1 MRKILN
7 NNNNNNNNN
16 SGVALVFVLW
26 ILVILGVMAGGFSYA
41 MRNEVR
47 TAGFI
52 KDETQAY
59 YIAYAGINHTLQ
71 KFVDNELESGTGID
85 DGKIIWRVNTD
96 IPPQPFNM
104 GEYKIR
110 IGNESGKINLNYAK
124 SDLLKILINHF
135 VVEKEICNVIVDS
148 ILDWRDK
155 DGLHR
160 LNGAE
165 NNYYQSLPEP
175 YKCRDGFFKSVDE
188 LLLVRGVTKEMFAG
202 GIKDLVT
209 VTMVEESNKS
219 KEGNKKK
226 NAGKKE
232 LININA
238 AFSELLSILPMMTP
252 EAIENIAAF
261 RKEKDISSMRDLISL
276 VGPDIA
282 LGIRNYI
289 DYKNNDFF
297 TVDSS
302 GRTEDQNTVQRIRI
316 MIKEMPMTE
325 KGYRIVQWIDSVSD
339 Y

>member
-1 MRKILN
+1 MKKILN
-7 NNNNNNNNN
+7 NNH
-16 SGVALVFVLW
+16 GVALVFVLW

-71 KFVDNELESGTGID
+71 KFVDNELEGDNGID
-85 DGKIIWRVNTD
+85 QEKIIWRVNTE
-96 IPPQPFNM
+96 IPPHPFNG

-135 VVEKEICNVIVDS
+135 VVDKEISDVIVDS

-175 YKCRDGFFKSVDE
+175 YTCRDGFFKSVDE
-188 LLLVRGVTKEMFAG
+188 LLLVRGVTHEVFYG
-202 GIKDLVT
+202 GIKELVT
-209 VTMVEESNKS
+209 ITMVEESNKN
-219 KEGNKKK
+219 KAGNKKK
-226 NAGKKE
+226 NYGKKE

-238 AFSELLSILPMMTP
+238 ASPEVLSILPMMTQ
-252 EAIENIAAF
+252 EAIESIGAF
-261 RKEKDISSMRDLISL
+261 RKEKDISSMRDLIPL
-276 VGPDIA
+276 VGVDIA
-282 LGIRNYI
+282 VGISNYI
-289 DYKNNDFF
+289 DFKNNGFF
-297 TVDSS
+297 TFDSS
-302 GRTEDQNTVQRIRI
+302 GRTEDQNTVKRIRI
-316 MIKEMPMTE
+316 MIKEMPLTE
-325 KGYRIVQWIDSVSD
+325 KSYRIVQWIDSVSD